1 MANIY
6 EAIKYFKTI
15 DGVEIEYADLEGDGP
30 TLLFIPGYSLA
41 TDLVL
46 PALSKL
52 QDQFRVITLT
62 LRGFGGANPT
72 KAKGTPAEGE
82 VSLSQAARDVKAL
95 IDYLNLDECI
105 VMGYSMG
112 THVAFS
118 YIEQFGCDRI
128 SKLIILDMTPKLIN
142 DETWNLG
149 LYQGHYTTERA
160 LYDLNI
166 MKDNYNKGFNEYFF
180 HQAAMP
186 HTRDEKRDY
195 IFTEKMKDDIEDYA
209 KWYNIPGLTADI
221 LMYVPPKN
229 WPVYRTYWREM
240 CKHDFRPLLAKID
253 VPTGIFYADPGSI
266 YDVETAKYLNCN
278 IKNSKLYPIKD
289 AVHTSL
295 ITYSTKETF
304 EQLLYFTND
313 FK

>member
-6 EAIKYFKTI
+6 ESIKYFKGA
-15 DGVEIEYADLEGDGP
+15 DGVEIEYADLGGDGP

-52 QDQFRVITLT
+52 HGQFRVITLT
-62 LRGFGGANPT
+62 LRGFGGANPS

-166 MKDNYNKGFNEYFF
+166 MKDNFNNKSKEVK
-180 HQAAMP
+180 
-186 HTRDEKRDY
+186 D
-195 IFTEKMKDDIEDYA
+195 MKLVLSSVISEIDNY
-209 KWYNIPGLTADI
+209 
-221 LMYVPPKN
+221 
-229 WPVYRTYWREM
+229 
-240 CKHDFRPLLAKID
+240 LA
-253 VPTGIFYADPGSI
+253 
-266 YDVETAKYLNCN
+266 
-278 IKNSKLYPIKD
+278 
-289 AVHTSL
+289 
-295 ITYSTKETF
+295 TF
-304 EQLLYFTND
+304 EFEFKKGSKQYTFFDNHITISRALND
-313 FK
+313 ERVSEDMLASVIYHENLHQDFHKAPT